1 MVNGQKIREL
11 REVQRLSQLQLAN
24 ACGVTQTMISKI
36 EIGESDGTVTTLKKI
51 ANILGVTTDELL
63 KEE

>member
-1 MVNGQKIREL
+1 MVNGQKVREL
-11 REVQRLSQLQLAN
+11 REAQRLSQLQLAN

-51 ANILGVTTDELL
+51 ANILGATTDELL